1 MEDADEPVRQLPQRG
16 TPGVDGLTVAAVGE
30 RLVSRGFLDE
40 SRSLGWVLGQ
50 VSAGPGVPNH
60 STWVPLNWKDDTP
73 ADGRSLVVTTRKRGR
88 TSCNANT
95 GSTAV
100 RGIN

>member
-50 VSAGPGVPNH
+50 VSAGPGGAESFDLGATQLERRHP
-60 STWVPLNWKDDTP
+60 
-73 ADGRSLVVTTRKRGR
+73 R
-88 TSCNANT
+88 
-95 GSTAV
+95 
-100 RGIN
+100 